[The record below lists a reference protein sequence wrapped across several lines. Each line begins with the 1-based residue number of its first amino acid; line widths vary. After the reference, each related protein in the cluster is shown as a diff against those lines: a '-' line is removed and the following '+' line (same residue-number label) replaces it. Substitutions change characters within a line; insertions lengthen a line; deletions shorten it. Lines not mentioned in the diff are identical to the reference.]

1 VSPATARGAWAR
13 AAGLL
18 AVVVAADQATKA
30 LVRADLE
37 RGQSSELVPGVLEL
51 VHGRNSGVAF
61 GFLQGRGSIVV
72 PITVVAICAL
82 LAYFARHA
90 RTRLAWVPT
99 GLLLGGALG
108 NGIDRVR
115 DGAVTDFIDFA
126 LWPAFNVADSAI
138 TLGVIALLVV
148 VELDAR
154 ARPG

>member
-1 VSPATARGAWAR
+1 
-13 AAGLL
+13 
-18 AVVVAADQATKA
+18 VVA
-30 LVRADLE
+30 L
-37 RGQSSELVPGVLEL
+37 
-51 VHGRNSGVAF
+51 
-61 GFLQGRGSIVV
+61 
-72 PITVVAICAL
+72 CAL

-90 RTRLAWVPT
+90 GTRLAWVPT